1 MIDQLER
8 KLLIQPGERG
18 NVLYFLFFFMLVS
31 AGMAIGRSTADAL
44 FLKRLG
50 IEYLPLMY
58 IVQSMLL
65 AAVSMVYAAFADRIP
80 AEKFFRAL
88 FATLIVLVLASWF
101 AMSASSNAL
110 IYPAYYL
117 VYEVASEVLLVHAA
131 LYMNQNMNTMQAKR
145 LTPLVYAGAQ
155 LGTITGGLL
164 LVIAAPVFGTQNL
177 LLLWCGL
184 LVTGF
189 IVIIVRHKHHGASTH
204 FRAPKKSQKLLM
216 DCAEQV
222 HQGVKFTYRSSLL
235 RASSLALFFMVLSFY
250 ILCYSANRIYTQTFD
265 TEESLTRFF
274 GLLTATT
281 SAAALFLQLFV
292 TNRVIRRFGVRTIN
306 LLFPWTT
313 VACLTVLT
321 FSFSLPSA
329 MLGSF
334 NKDALMPAFRNPVRS
349 MFFNVLPGYMQG
361 RARAMSIALVL
372 PLALM
377 LCGVLLI
384 LMQHLDSPVYFLVPG
399 ILAAALYLLYSRQ
412 MNRAY
417 VGTLLATL
425 KERLFLPD
433 KHMYS
438 DLQGCGDK
446 TLDEIIQGINHPDT
460 EVAVAFAKILA
471 GSFPEQAVEIILKR
485 ASSMDNTTA
494 DRILNVLAP
503 LDLAAHADEL
513 RRLGERGDL
522 HLKATVMRLL
532 LEKGDQATITA
543 ALTQLDSS
551 NPRLQSAAIHAAL
564 HYPDAHNR
572 RDRAM
577 TTWQTLLQSDTTSR
591 QAAMDNIPD
600 LALLSG
606 QEQQTLL
613 PGYLDA
619 FTALLAYPSKHTGL
633 CALQG
638 LHHWQEGV
646 SPEITDT
653 VIHKL
658 ASEDPVMRQAAVG
671 CLHLIKGDQCSNLIL
686 QAIGDGHVR
695 VRKTGIDTLK
705 AVSGQHKE
713 CALSWIS
720 GNQASLRAQQAL
732 LTSLLDAHLPG
743 SVFEEIA
750 RSKSEEILLLQDALT
765 TLKNDD
771 RDTGNAARSLLQYT
785 LKEQLDQ
792 TIELVLLALESLYD
806 RETIRIIHAGFSSGD
821 ARHIAN
827 ACEVLENFDKGTMI
841 SNLSDALQRSAGGDF
856 GQKSRFFACVDDV
869 LRWCADHGNSWLS
882 QCGKQAL
889 QPVKAGKTHA

>member
-1 MIDQLER
+1 
-8 KLLIQPGERG
+8 
-18 NVLYFLFFFMLVS
+18 
-31 AGMAIGRSTADAL
+31 
-44 FLKRLG
+44 
-50 IEYLPLMY
+50 
-58 IVQSMLL
+58 
-65 AAVSMVYAAFADRIP
+65 
-80 AEKFFRAL
+80 
-88 FATLIVLVLASWF
+88 
-101 AMSASSNAL
+101 
-110 IYPAYYL
+110 
-117 VYEVASEVLLVHAA
+117 
-131 LYMNQNMNTMQAKR
+131 
-145 LTPLVYAGAQ
+145 
-155 LGTITGGLL
+155 
-164 LVIAAPVFGTQNL
+164 
-177 LLLWCGL
+177 
-184 LVTGF
+184 
-189 IVIIVRHKHHGASTH
+189 
-204 FRAPKKSQKLLM
+204 
-216 DCAEQV
+216 
-222 HQGVKFTYRSSLL
+222 
-235 RASSLALFFMVLSFY
+235 MVLSFY

-384 LMQHLDSPVYFLVPG
+384 SMQHLDSPVYFLVPG
-399 ILAAALYLLYSRQ
+399 ILAAGLYLFYSRQ

-446 TLDEIIQGINHPDT
+446 TLDEIIQGINHPDA

-485 ASSMDNTTA
+485 AGSMDNTTA

-513 RRLGERGDL
+513 RRLGEQGDL

-564 HYPDAHNR
+564 RYPDAHNC

-619 FTALLAYPSKHTGL
+619 FTALLADPSKHTGL

-653 VIHKL
+653 VIHTL
-658 ASEDPVMRQAAVG
+658 ASEDPAMRQAAVG
-671 CLHLIKGDQCSNLIL
+671 CLHLIKGEQCSSLIL

-695 VRKTGIDTLK
+695 VRETGINMLRS
-705 AVSGQHKE
+705 VSKHYKE
-713 CALSWIS
+713 CALDWIS

-732 LTSLLDAHLPG
+732 LTSLMESHLPG

-750 RSKSEEILLLQDALT
+750 RSKSGEILLLQDALA
-765 TLKNDD
+765 TLENDAG
-771 RDTGNAARSLLQYT
+771 DTGNAARSLLQYM

-827 ACEVLENFDKGTMI
+827 ACEVLGNLDKGTLI
-841 SNLSDALQRSAGGDF
+841 SNLSDALQRSAGGYF
-856 GQKSRFFACVDDV
+856 GQRRQFFACADDV
-869 LRWCADHGNSWLS
+869 LRWCANHGNSWLS
-882 QCGKQAL
+882 LCGKQAL
-889 QPVKAGKTHA
+889 QPVKTGTTHA